1 MKRKLRGKFVC
12 MSVLYEQRSGEKFV
26 ARLHCPLFE
35 VFCCVFC
42 FPFQVCVPCTP
53 QSDFLSKAMGIL
65 VQDLLGECGALA
77 VVLFKLQ
84 RCIETI
90 S

>member
-12 MSVLYEQRSGEKFV
+12 VSVLYGQWSGEKFV

-35 VFCCVFC
+35 VFCCIFR
-42 FPFQVCVPCTP
+42 FPFQVRVPCTL
-53 QSDFLSKAMGIL
+53 QSDFLSKVMGIL

-84 RCIETI
+84 SCVETI